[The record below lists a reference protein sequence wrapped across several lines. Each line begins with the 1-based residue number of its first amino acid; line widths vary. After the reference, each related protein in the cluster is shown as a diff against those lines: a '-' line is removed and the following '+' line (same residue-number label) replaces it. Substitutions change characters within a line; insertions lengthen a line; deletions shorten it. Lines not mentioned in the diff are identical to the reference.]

1 MVKMYFVACFVNMG
15 GKIENGKDE
24 IRFEA
29 KERWNIGRM
38 ELDVPSSKRGGLLRE
53 DGKIE

>member
-1 MVKMYFVACFVNMG
+1 MFCEYE

-38 ELDVPSSKRGGLLRE
+38 ELDVPSSKRGRLLRE

>member
-1 MVKMYFVACFVNMG
+1 MFCEYE